1 MSHARSAP
9 PRPITTSIFRVNKL
23 EWKLIFTARI
33 WFDHYELH
41 LPNPCNWQWSKNSLG
56 IRMDTHLVEL
66 CSNASTPSH
75 FLLPNGACVKNLH
88 VNLYS
93 ILQNR
98 KLQHSCVNQIGII
111 LEKNVKTHIILHSH
125 KKLLWRCL
133 WPCGALKF
141 QIAFWALR
149 PTSTKYSATAYVIKH
164 SFPMFRSLEN
174 KEDCSF

>member
-1 MSHARSAP
+1 VSQKKTVTVACSQQETCICGIILWMSHAQRAP
-9 PRPITTSIFRVNKL
+9 PRPITTSISRGNKL

-33 WFDHYELH
+33 WFYHYELH
-41 LPNPCNWQWSKNSLG
+41 LSNPCNWQWSENSLG
-56 IRMDTHLVEL
+56 IRMDTHFVEL

-98 KLQHSCVNQIGII
+98 KLQRSCVNQIGII
-111 LEKNVKTHIILHSH
+111 LEKNVKIHIILHSH
-125 KKLLWRCL
+125 KY
-133 WPCGALKF
+133 F
-141 QIAFWALR
+141 
-149 PTSTKYSATAYVIKH
+149 ATAYVIKH

-174 KEDCSF
+174 KVDCSF